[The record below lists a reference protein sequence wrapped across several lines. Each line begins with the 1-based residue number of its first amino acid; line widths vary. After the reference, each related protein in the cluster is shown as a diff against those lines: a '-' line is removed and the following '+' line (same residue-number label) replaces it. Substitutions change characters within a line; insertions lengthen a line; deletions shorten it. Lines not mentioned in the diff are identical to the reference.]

1 MLYNEAM
8 KIKRPYFMSKKEWY
22 YFDNDASGAPN
33 DPSLKLTELG
43 ASIPDV
49 LESYD
54 DYFEDRYSDDSLACG
69 E

>member
-1 MLYNEAM
+1 M

-43 ASIPDV
+43 ASMMITLRIV
-49 LESYD
+49 MVMI
-54 DYFEDRYSDDSLACG
+54 A
-69 E
+69 